1 MPRTGKEMMM
11 SLEMT
16 ESLDLRFDDLVGSEF
31 HSFQLSLPSCK
42 SVSPYIHNLLRFPG
56 HEVGS

>member
-1 MPRTGKEMMM
+1 M

-42 SVSPYIHNLLRFPG
+42 SVSPYIHNLRFPG